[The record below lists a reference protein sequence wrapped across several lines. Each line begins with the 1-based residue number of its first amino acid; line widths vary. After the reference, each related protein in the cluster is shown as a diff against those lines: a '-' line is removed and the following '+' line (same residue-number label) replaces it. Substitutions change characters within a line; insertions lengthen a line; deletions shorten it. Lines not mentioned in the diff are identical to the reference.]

1 MYGIGSNLDFY
12 GSEFVDVEAITA
24 RSPFGDYNGIFILRG
39 RLRCNEK
46 FPHNILENIFQVP
59 VPHPPNMNTP

>member
-1 MYGIGSNLDFY
+1 MELVPIWISMVQNLLMWKQLQP
-12 GSEFVDVEAITA
+12 GA
-24 RSPFGDYNGIFILRG
+24 PFGDYNGIFILRG

-46 FPHNILENIFQVP
+46 FPHNILENIFQVL